1 MLIYCDSCIL
11 IYYYDHA
18 GSINLRATNRLA
30 DLHAAGDQIAVSD
43 LVRLECRVRP
53 IKIHDHAK
61 LAAFD
66 SFFARAD
73 VQVLPIS
80 KAVFDRATLIRAMH
94 NFKLGNSLH
103 LAAAIE
109 FGCARFLTNDTRL
122 SATNVIPIEVLP

>member
-30 DLHAAGDQIAVSD
+30 DLHAGGDQIAVSD

-66 SFFARAD
+66 FFLRTGRCSSAANLQGGIRSGDLNSSDAQF
-73 VQVLPIS
+73 QVRRFVAPCRSYRVWL
-80 KAVFDRATLIRAMH
+80 R
-94 NFKLGNSLH
+94 SLLDQRH
-103 LAAAIE
+103 AFI
-109 FGCARFLTNDTRL
+109 GDKCY
-122 SATNVIPIEVLP
+122 SH